1 MFDVFYIGTKPN
13 VFAHEQAV
21 KNKQQAQKLSQT
33 RYCWIINDLTDYQH
47 WDFTWEPTPWEA
59 KQTCLLYTSPS
70 PRDRG

>member
-47 WDFTWEPTPWEA
+47 WDFTWEPTHW
-59 KQTCLLYTSPS
+59 
-70 PRDRG
+70 